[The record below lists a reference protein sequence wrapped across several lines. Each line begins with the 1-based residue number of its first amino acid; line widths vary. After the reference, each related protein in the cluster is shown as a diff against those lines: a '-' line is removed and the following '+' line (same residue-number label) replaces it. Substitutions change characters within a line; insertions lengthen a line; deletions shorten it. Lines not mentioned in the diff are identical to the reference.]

1 MIARDLF
8 LAQGGLRGCYVEGD
22 YEDSDLCL
30 RLSAAGYENWYLP
43 DVELYHI
50 EGQCYQWE
58 SPRVRSAFYNAWLH
72 DHLWSDTI
80 EAVMRQYRS

>member
-1 MIARDLF
+1 MIARNLF
-8 LAQGGLRGCYVEGD
+8 LAQGGLRACYVDGD

-30 RLSAAGYENWYLP
+30 RLSTAGYENWYVP
-43 DVELYHI
+43 DVELYHL
-50 EGQCYQWE
+50 EGQSYEWE

-80 EAVMRQYRS
+80 EAVMRRYPS